1 MKKSICNFT
10 PVKLQ
15 VIIGGAL
22 YCFMVCD
29 LAAFAQTEN
38 NLRGGVMNEVG
49 EASLSGR
56 TKAAGQGDLLRFMEN
71 QTTFLVKDFTG
82 ENHQRPEM
90 GCELS
95 DFGSWYDVAYSGGI
109 NRFWMNSVRHHTYD
123 QVGFNAA
130 NDVGLLALF
139 FQTPSG
145 ELIDGSDGEC
155 AVNWHPYG
163 WKTKTRQSG
172 IEIESTVF
180 FTAFNTVVILAR
192 VKNAGTEAITV
203 TPSLLVTDRSE
214 YDGKTGG
221 LIVGSAAAHDRLA
234 WRNRRVGKSVD
245 SHDFTDSLLIGST
258 LGALHSAFLPR
269 YLASGRGDELQT
281 ALHETWAPALKARAG
296 AAVASADPLKLVP
309 GETREFAFYVAA
321 GADDATAEKTADRAK
336 HDLAATGLAG
346 IVSCLERDWNDYLD
360 ALPKLQNPSPEDLK
374 LYYSAALALRANR
387 LILRLPAGKLAG
399 LGDGA
404 GPPVD
409 ATGTA
414 GRNSVLYDASCPA
427 RGGFNLFFQS
437 DACWNLLGYLDINP
451 DWATGHAVPILDPP
465 SIIMD
470 PHYYWSMWEL
480 YSRLPDSK
488 KQREFAAMVYPLLK
502 KNYRVWT
509 TQVDIDHNLLC
520 ATPNNWDDNPR
531 DDLLFKEATDIPGQW
546 NSWWNDWVKD
556 SRDHF
561 LEDPAASSQLAY
573 GTVILGR
580 FARILGKEQEAADW
594 EKLFQKHVRAINT
607 LWDEE
612 KGYWIVTYR
621 HTLKDR
627 VLTSS
632 ILYPVFTD
640 VCRDPAR
647 IRRVIESH
655 ILNPAEF
662 NGPYPIP
669 TVAYNDPRYYK
680 QKPPRSDQE
689 GGLWRGN
696 IWLPEAWIIVNGLYK
711 YGYETEAGDMARRLI
726 DMMSHQAQWS
736 TNNPQFA
743 CVPAEFYDSRT
754 GQAQNIRR
762 FSWTSAVAMDFL
774 LGNYQNERVLGTNPE
789 RDRTINGHLREIF
802 DFESGKSL
810 FRVQTVKS
818 VFPLLQMTSADNL
831 PISRSSRVEFSFSDP
846 AGNFAGSTILFSAD
860 PDRWSVMEKAKG
872 VPLKPDADGYYH
884 AAPGA
889 EFVLVPRQ

>member
-1 MKKSICNFT
+1 M
-10 PVKLQ
+10 
-15 VIIGGAL
+15 IIGGAL
-22 YCFMVCD
+22 GCFMVCG
-29 LAAFAQTEN
+29 LTVYAQPE
-38 NLRGGVMNEVG
+38 NEVPAG
-49 EASLSGR
+49 VTHETGDASLSEGTNATGKNGR
-56 TKAAGQGDLLRFMEN
+56 LRFMEN
-71 QTTFLVKDFTG
+71 QATFRVKDFTG
-82 ENHQRPEM
+82 DDHQRPEM

-139 FQTPSG
+139 FQTPAG
-145 ELIDGSDGEC
+145 DLIDGSGGEC
-155 AVNWHPYG
+155 VVNWYPYG
-163 WKTKTRQSG
+163 WKTTTRQG
-172 IEIESTVF
+172 CFEIESTTF

-192 VKNAGTEAITV
+192 VKNAGTEATTL

-221 LIVGSAAAHDRLA
+221 LIAGFAAARDRLA
-234 WRNRRVGKSVD
+234 WRNRRTGKSAD
-245 SHDFTDSLLIGST
+245 PKDFTDSLLIGST

-269 YLASGRGDELQT
+269 YLTSGRGDELKV
-281 ALHETWAPALKARAG
+281 ALRETWTPTLKARVG
-296 AAVASADPLKLVP
+296 SAVASAGPLKLAP
-309 GETREFAFYVAA
+309 GETREFAFFVAA
-321 GADDATAEKTADRAK
+321 GADNAAAEKTADQAGR
-336 HDLAATGLAG
+336 DFATNGLAG
-346 IVSCLERDWNDYLD
+346 IVSRLERDWNDYLG
-360 ALPKLQNPSPEDLK
+360 ALPKLHNPSQEDLK
-374 LYYSAALALRANR
+374 LYYSAALALRSNR
-387 LILRLPAGKLAG
+387 LLLEHKG
-399 LGDGA
+399 
-404 GPPVD
+404 
-409 ATGTA
+409 
-414 GRNSVLYDASCPA
+414 VLYDASCPA

-451 DWATGHAVPILDPP
+451 DWAAGHAVPILDPP
-465 SIIMD
+465 SVIMD

-509 TQVDIDHNLLC
+509 TQIDIDHNLLGS
-520 ATPNNWDDNPR
+520 TPNNWDDNPR
-531 DDLLFKEATDIPGQW
+531 ADLLFKEAADIPGQW
-546 NSWWNDWVKD
+546 NSWWSDWVRK
-556 SRDHF
+556 SRDNF

-573 GTVILGR
+573 GTVIMGR
-580 FARILGKEQEAADW
+580 FARILGKDREAADW
-594 EKLFQKHVRAINT
+594 EKQFQKHVRAIDT

-621 HTLKDR
+621 HALKDKT
-627 VLTSS
+627 LTSS
-632 ILYPVFTD
+632 ILYPVFTG

-655 ILNPAEF
+655 LLNPAEF
-662 NGPYPIP
+662 NGPYPVP

-680 QKPPRSDQE
+680 QKPPRTNQE

-696 IWLPEAWIIVNGLYK
+696 IWLPEAWVIVRGLYK
-711 YGYETEAGDMARRLI
+711 YGYEAEAADIARRLT
-726 DMMSHQAQWS
+726 DMMAHQAQWS
-736 TNNPQFA
+736 KSNPQFG

-789 RDRTINGHLREIF
+789 RDRAINGHLREIF

-810 FRVQTVKS
+810 FRVKTVKS
-818 VFPLLQMTSADNL
+818 VFPLLQMTSADGL
-831 PISRSSRVEFSFSDP
+831 PINQSARVAFSFSDP
-846 AGNFAGSTILFSAD
+846 VGNFAGSTIAFYAD
-860 PDRWSVMEKAKG
+860 PGRWSVVEKANG
-872 VPLKPDADGYYH
+872 VPLEPDVGGYYH
-884 AAPGA
+884 AATGA
-889 EFVLVPRQ
+889 ELMLVPRQ